1 MSYFSVQHV
10 YRVTHGIRIE
20 GPHHK
25 VIACPAHRLAL
36 VLLSELSP
44 GQEGAAQEQEQEAG
58 HPGHVWW
65 HPHCGHQ
72 GQDRPELTV
81 T

>member
-1 MSYFSVQHV
+1 MSYLFRLHV

-25 VIACPAHRLAL
+25 VIGCPAHRLAL

-44 GQEGAAQEQEQEAG
+44 GQEGAAQGQEQEPG
-58 HPGHVWW
+58 DPGHIRW
-65 HPHCGHQ
+65 HDGHS
-72 GQDRPELTV
+72 GHLPEQTV